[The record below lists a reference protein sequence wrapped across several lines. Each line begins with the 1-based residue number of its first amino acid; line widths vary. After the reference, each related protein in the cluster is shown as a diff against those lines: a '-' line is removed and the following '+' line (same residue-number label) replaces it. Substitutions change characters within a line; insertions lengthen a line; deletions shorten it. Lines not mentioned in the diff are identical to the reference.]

1 MPRWITALVFIGL
14 CTGQPGLAQQFKIWD
29 RTVQIHGFL
38 FQGSVKTD
46 TNNWLTMETRE
57 GSSAMTE
64 MGLNASSQLTDKLR
78 VGAQVY
84 DRNLG
89 QLGQFHP
96 SLDWGLVD
104 YRFTQWFGVRAGKVK
119 TTLGLFNDSQDVD
132 FLRAFA
138 LLPQGVYPTDL
149 RDMTIAHTGGDIYG
163 TVPLRHRLG
172 DISYTGY
179 AGLRRDSIYSGYPY
193 VMQDYYIFVRSMKGR
208 QYGADVRWNAPLP
221 GLVVGASRMNQCIT
235 ASGTFVN
242 VLDPTAGLA
251 PFKTTMKPYWT
262 NQFYGE
268 YRVRRL
274 QLDAE
279 YRRDFFDIPYVPG
292 VSVQT
297 YTHAWYLAGSYR
309 ILKHFELGA
318 YYSHYVVKNT
328 GNEELAPFIGPME
341 PSLPQNHIYDKVIAG
356 HLDVNRHLYFKVEGH
371 FMDGYGWATAPNG
384 FYPQQNLDGFA
395 SDTNA
400 AVIKTGF
407 HF

>member
-1 MPRWITALVFIGL
+1 MSRWILALVFIGI
-14 CTGQPGLAQQFKIWD
+14 CAEQPGLAQQFKVWD
-29 RTVQIHGFL
+29 HTVQIHGFL

-46 TNNWLTMETRE
+46 TNNWLTMETRG

-119 TTLGLFNDSQDVD
+119 TPLGLFNDSQDVD

-149 RDMTIAHTGGDIYG
+149 RDMTIAHKGIDIYG
-163 TVPLRHRLG
+163 TIPLRHRMG
-172 DISYTGY
+172 EISYTGY
-179 AGLRRDSIYSGYPY
+179 AGFRSDSLYSGYPY
-193 VMQDYYIFVRSMKGR
+193 LMREYWINLQSLKGR
-208 QYGADVRWNAPLP
+208 QYGADLRWNLPIP
-221 GLVVGASRMNQCIT
+221 GLMVGASRMNQCIT
-235 ASGTFVN
+235 GRGSFVN
-242 VLDPTAGLA
+242 LLDPTAGPV
-251 PFKTTMKPYWT
+251 PFRSTMKPYWT

-268 YRVRRL
+268 YIVRRL
-274 QLDAE
+274 RLDAE
-279 YRRDFFDIPYVPG
+279 YRRDFFSSPYFPG
-292 VSVQT
+292 VYEQT
-297 YTHAWYLAGSYR
+297 YAHSWYLAGSYR
-309 ILKHFELGA
+309 IVKHFEVGT
-318 YYSHYVVKNT
+318 YYSHFVVKNT
-328 GNEELAPFIGPME
+328 GSPELAAMIGPMD

-356 HLDVNRHLYFKVEGH
+356 HLDVNRYLYFKVEGH
-371 FMDGYGWATAPNG
+371 FMDGYGWATFPNG

-395 SDTNA
+395 SNTNA

>member
-1 MPRWITALVFIGL
+1 MPRWITALVFFGL
-14 CTGQPGLAQQFKIWD
+14 CAGQPGLAQQFKVLD

-78 VGAQVY
+78 VGAQIY

-149 RDMTIAHTGGDIYG
+149 RDMTIAHKGGDIYG
-163 TVPLRHRLG
+163 TIPLRHRLG
-172 DISYTGY
+172 EISYTGY
-179 AGLRRDSIYSGYPY
+179 AGIRRDSIYSGYPY
-193 VMQDYYIFVRSMKGR
+193 VMEQYFIYVHSMKGR
-208 QYGADVRWNAPLP
+208 QYGADLRWNTPLP
-221 GLVVGASRMNQCIT
+221 GLVVGASRMNQSIN
-235 ASGTFVN
+235 ARGTFVD
-242 VLDPTAGLA
+242 VIEAATAPA

-262 NQFYGE
+262 NQFYSE
-268 YRVRRL
+268 YVVRRL
-274 QLDAE
+274 RLDAE
-279 YRRDFFDIPYVPG
+279 YRRDFFNIPYVPG

-297 YTHAWYLAGSYR
+297 SMHAWYFAGAYR
-309 ILKHFELGA
+309 VRKHFEVGA
-318 YYSHYVVKNT
+318 YYSHFTVKNT
-328 GNEELAPFIGPME
+328 GSPELAPIIGPMD

-356 HLDVNRHLYFKVEGH
+356 HVDVNRYLYFKVEGH
-371 FMDGYGWATAPNG
+371 FMDGYGWATFPNG
-384 FYPQQNLDGFA
+384 FYPQQNLRGFA
-395 SDTNA
+395 RDTNA